1 MTTLYNLHTDGDQY
15 RITKFVDGDVESSY
29 LSTEQEC
36 ECPAGHRASCRH
48 RQMIPEMVARGLVDT
63 HWFWNFDR
71 HEAVDINGQSKALL
85 DNLDQLANIPGVQ
98 VLTLDDP
105 ADLHNAIAEAVG
117 EPTLRP
123 HSPMATTAEFDSA
136 DGGSIP
142 LVAAKPKTWRRL

>member
-1 MTTLYNLHTDGDQY
+1 MPTLYNLHTNGDQY

-29 LSTEQEC
+29 LCTETEC

-48 RQMIPEMVARGLVDT
+48 RQMIPEMIARDLTNT

-85 DNLDQLANIPGVQ
+85 DNLAELANIPGVQ

-105 ADLHNAIAEAVG
+105 AAVHNAIAEAVG
-117 EPTLRP
+117 EPEAVLPQR
-123 HSPMATTAEFDSA
+123 
-136 DGGSIP
+136 
-142 LVAAKPKTWRRL
+142 KPWRRL